1 MGMDRE
7 RIQSKVEELLSAQ
20 YHCGL
25 PELRGK
31 GTFFSACPNG
41 EKPHLQMMAYRN
53 CVVVC
58 ASEGLY
64 PGLRQLLQGK
74 SRDEIF
80 ELPFVYGQTIHFVPD
95 QENPKERQTG
105 YGLECRFD
113 QELQALT
120 GLEGFENSLAFED
133 SGWTNTRAA
142 VIARDRDRIIAVAGA
157 AESGVDG
164 LWEVGVDV
172 AESYRNAGLATLLV
186 SRLTKE
192 LLARNIVPYYSASVT
207 NLGSQMAASRCGYI
221 PAWVDTF
228 GTTLDGSSVYEEI
241 VKGMSFGGIKKWG
254 SL

>member
-1 MGMDRE
+1 MDRE
-7 RIQSKVEELLSAQ
+7 RIQSKVEQLLSAQ
-20 YHCGL
+20 YRCGL

-31 GTFFSACPNG
+31 GTFFSACPDG
-41 EKPHLQMMAYRN
+41 EKPHLQIMAYRN

-80 ELPFVYGQTIHFVPD
+80 EVPFVYGQTIHFVPG
-95 QENPKERQTG
+95 QRNPKERQTC
-105 YGLECRFD
+105 YALECRFD
-113 QELQALT
+113 QELQTLA
-120 GLEGFENSLAFED
+120 GLRGFENSLAFDDNE
-133 SGWTNTRAA
+133 WTPTRAA
-142 VIARDRDRIIAVAGA
+142 VLAKDRDRIIAVAGA
-157 AESGVDG
+157 AASGVDG

-172 AESYRNAGLATLLV
+172 AEGYRNAGLATLLV

-192 LLARNIVPYYSASVT
+192 LLARNIVPFYSASVT

-228 GTTLDGSSVYEEI
+228 GTTLDGSSAYEKI
-241 VKGMSFGGIKKWG
+241 VRNMSFDSIK
-254 SL
+254 

>member
-7 RIQSKVEELLSAQ
+7 RIRGKVEELLSAQ

-25 PELRGK
+25 SELRGK
-31 GTFFSACPNG
+31 GTFYSRCPDG
-41 EKPHLQMMAYRN
+41 EKPHLQILAYRDS
-53 CVVVC
+53 VVVC

-95 QENPKERQTG
+95 KETFQERQTC
-105 YGLECRFD
+105 YALECRFD
-113 QELQALT
+113 RELEALA
-120 GLEGFENSLAFED
+120 GLQGFENSLAFD
-133 SGWTNTRAA
+133 DRGRTPTRAA

-157 AESGVDG
+157 AASCVDG

-172 AESYRNAGLATLLV
+172 AEGCRNAGLATLLV

-192 LLARNIVPYYSASVT
+192 LLARDIVPFYSASVT

-228 GTTLDGSSVYEEI
+228 GTTLDGSSVYEKI
-241 VKGMSFGGIKKWG
+241 VKGLSFDGIK
-254 SL
+254 